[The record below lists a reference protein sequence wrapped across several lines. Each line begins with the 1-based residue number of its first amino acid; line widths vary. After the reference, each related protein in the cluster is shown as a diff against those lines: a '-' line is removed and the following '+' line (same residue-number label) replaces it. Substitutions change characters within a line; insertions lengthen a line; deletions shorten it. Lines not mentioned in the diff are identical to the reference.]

1 MDTKNEARNFQT
13 NHWIIDKNILS
24 TNWKNNKK
32 KHTIRKIN
40 LKEKM
45 LTPPQPDQSNQ
56 NFWSAITHFNVKN
69 IFYYPSIGVKKY

>member
-1 MDTKNEARNFQT
+1 M
-13 NHWIIDKNILS
+13 
-24 TNWKNNKK
+24 
-32 KHTIRKIN
+32 RKIN

>member
-32 KHTIRKIN
+32 THYAQNQFERENVNPSTTWSK
-40 LKEKM
+40 
-45 LTPPQPDQSNQ
+45 QPKFLECNYS
-56 NFWSAITHFNVKN
+56 F
-69 IFYYPSIGVKKY
+69 